1 MHTDRPAPCFY
12 ATEQTL
18 HLLLILGPLAADQ
31 WHTHDHQT
39 PAQYRDPS
47 ECVLRKPSAAAQ
59 HAGADGQ
66 GLDKIE
72 ICPFD
77 MVCDKDCALAGRQLI
92 SS

>member
-1 MHTDRPAPCFY
+1 MHTDRPAPFFD

-18 HLLLILGPLAADQ
+18 HLLLILGPLATDQ

-47 ECVLRKPSAAAQ
+47 ESVLRKPSAAAQ
-59 HAGADGQ
+59 HAGADSQ
-66 GLDKIE
+66 GLDKIK
-72 ICPFD
+72 IGPFD
-77 MVCDKDCALAGRQLI
+77 MVGDKECAFANRQLI